1 VPAKH
6 CQALPRTRRVR
17 ALNNKD
23 EGGGS
28 NICPAALGQL
38 MDVPKR
44 GLRGGM
50 GQVIELQVLR
60 KKAQW
65 DGRLDLGVVRVESR
79 GSRDA

>member
-1 VPAKH
+1 
-6 CQALPRTRRVR
+6 
-17 ALNNKD
+17 
-23 EGGGS
+23 
-28 NICPAALGQL
+28 